1 LGKLTKPPAHMIVA
15 MVILAACAVF
25 RISDPEPVARL
36 RLSIFDAY
44 NRAFPRIADAS
55 FPVKVVAID
64 EASLD
69 RIGQWPWPRTKLA
82 ELVGKLAASGAQ
94 SITLDVLFV
103 EPDRLSP
110 DELAR
115 SLTGRD
121 ALQPLISAIAK
132 FPSNDVEFARV
143 LSAAPSILGIVGDSG
158 GATAMAP
165 ARASM
170 AFAGD
175 DPAPFLN
182 HFRGG
187 ITNLPVLSSAASGI
201 GAVNWLPEQD
211 HILRRIPL
219 AVTIAGRI
227 YPSLPLE
234 ALRVGTGQTTI
245 FVKSSGAS
253 GLSALGQ
260 RTGIESIRVGNTI
273 LPTDGR
279 GELWLKYALRDPRRA
294 ISAGRILNG
303 DFQPE
308 EIRHR
313 HIFIGATAA
322 GLLDQRATPL
332 DASVPGVE
340 IHAQALE
347 QMLSGDHLVRPAYAT
362 GYEIAFLL
370 SAGALVAWQVARSG
384 AIVAALLAL
393 CAVGAVTAVSWVAY
407 SSAGLLIDPVFPGLS
422 VTALYLGASLTSYM
436 RSELERSKIRNAFGH
451 YLAPAL
457 VTELANNPGRLK
469 LGGEQREV
477 TLLFMDVRGFSGIS
491 ESLDAESLIRF
502 INRLFAPLAEAI
514 LKNRGTIDKFMGDA
528 MMAFWNAPLPDPHH
542 AASACRAALSMLDEL
557 TQLNGELTRQA
568 AETGQTFAPI
578 RIGIG
583 LNTGTCVVGNVGSP
597 ERFDYS
603 VLGDA
608 VNVAARL
615 EEATKKFG
623 ADIIAGARTAAAAP
637 ELAFLEIA
645 TITPRGKLKEEKI
658 FALVGGEHT
667 KSSPQFRLLADRH
680 AALLEASRAGDL
692 GAAASALAQC
702 LDVAPPR
709 AIALY
714 RNFALRLDH
723 DSVDVIEGSR
733 VE

>member
-1 LGKLTKPPAHMIVA
+1 MANLTRLPVHAIVA
-15 MVILAACAVF
+15 VVILAACAAF
-25 RISDPEPVARL
+25 RIWDPEPVARL

-94 SITLDVLFV
+94 SIILDVLFV

-115 SLTGRD
+115 SLSARD
-121 ALQPLISAIAK
+121 ALQPLLSEIAK
-132 FPSNDVEFARV
+132 IPSNDVEFARA
-143 LSAAPSILGIVGDSG
+143 LSAAPSILGIAGNSG
-158 GATAMAP
+158 GATTIAL
-165 ARASM
+165 ARASI

-175 DPAPFLN
+175 DPAPYLHHFL
-182 HFRGG
+182 GG
-187 ITNLPVLSSAASGI
+187 VTNLPVLSSAASGI
-201 GAVNWLPEQD
+201 GAANWLPDQD

-260 RTGIESIRVGNTI
+260 RTGVESIRVGDTI

-279 GELWLKYALRDPRRA
+279 GELWLKYARRDPRRT
-294 ISAGRILNG
+294 ISAGRILVG
-303 DFQPE
+303 DFKPE
-308 EIRHR
+308 EIQHR

-322 GLLDQRATPL
+322 GLLDQRATSL

-347 QMLSGDHLVRPAYAT
+347 QMLSGDHLVRPSYAT
-362 GYEIAFLL
+362 GYEIAFLI
-370 SAGALVAWQVARSG
+370 SAGVLVAWLVARSG
-384 AIVAALLAL
+384 AIVAAVLAL
-393 CAVGAVTAVSWVAY
+393 CAVGAVSAVSWLAY
-407 SSAGLLIDPVFPGLS
+407 TSAGLLIDPVFPGLS
-422 VTALYLGASLTSYM
+422 VAALYLGTSLTSYI
-436 RSELERSKIRNAFGH
+436 RSELERSKIHNAFGH

-457 VTELANNPGRLK
+457 VSELANNPGRLK

-491 ESLDAESLIRF
+491 EGLDAESLIRF
-502 INRLFAPLAEAI
+502 VNRLFAPLAEAV
-514 LKNRGTIDKFMGDA
+514 LENRGTIDKFIGDA
-528 MMAFWNAPLPDPHH
+528 MMAFWNAPLSDPQH
-542 AASACRAALSMLDEL
+542 AANACRAALAMLDEL
-557 TQLNGELTRQA
+557 ARLNGELAREAT
-568 AETGQTFAPI
+568 ETGQAFTAI

-583 LNTGTCVVGNVGSP
+583 LNTGACVVGNVGSP

-615 EEATKKFG
+615 EEATKTFG
-623 ADIIAGARTAAAAP
+623 AEIIVGERTAAAAP
-637 ELAFLEIA
+637 ELAFLEMA
-645 TITPRGKLKEEKI
+645 TIRPRGMLKEEKI
-658 FALVGGEHT
+658 FALVGDEHT
-667 KSSPQFRLLADRH
+667 KSSLQFRLLADRH
-680 AALLEASRAGDL
+680 MALLEARRTGDR
-692 GAAASALAQC
+692 GAAASALVQC
-702 LDVAPPR
+702 LEVAPPR
-709 AIALY
+709 AIVLY
-714 RNFALRLDH
+714 RHLALQLKH
-723 DSVDVIEGSR
+723 DGVEDITNSR